1 MPTLGSPA
9 TLRHVAS
16 ASRALVAGVPMLV
29 AVMFTGLILF
39 VGIFVGKQRRDYAL
53 KAARCVTDM
62 VKTLNGPSKPPD
74 ADTPPASPERPV
86 PE

>member
-1 MPTLGSPA
+1 MPTLGSPT
-9 TLRHVAS
+9 TLRHVA
-16 ASRALVAGVPMLV
+16 AAARALVTGVPTLV

-53 KAARCVTDM
+53 RAARCVTDM
-62 VKTLNGPSKPPD
+62 VKSLNDPAKPPD
-74 ADTPPASPERPV
+74 AERPV